1 LGESLSE
8 EQQPKQ
14 IAKMLAHLI
23 NPLNEAIC
31 RNKGTIGHL
40 DGHSFQGFFNAPF
53 DLPNHAEQACQAALQ
68 MRSES
73 EPFFHQW
80 QIEELPLPSF
90 SVGLDTGFAITGNF
104 GWSERFHFSATGAPF
119 ERSQQLKQLNQQ
131 YGSQILLSQEMAAQV
146 MESGK
151 FIIREI
157 DKVRFHDD
165 QEPMTIY
172 ELLGATPISSPLHE
186 AVDWYQHGLQF
197 YRSRNFQEAI
207 RYFQEILRV
216 RPDDG
221 PARVMLERSQHYVH
235 YPPSFQWD
243 GTWKAK

>member
-1 LGESLSE
+1 
-8 EQQPKQ
+8 
-14 IAKMLAHLI
+14 
-23 NPLNEAIC
+23 
-31 RNKGTIGHL
+31 
-40 DGHSFQGFFNAPF
+40 
-53 DLPNHAEQACQAALQ
+53 
-68 MRSES
+68 
-73 EPFFHQW
+73 
-80 QIEELPLPSF
+80 
-90 SVGLDTGFAITGNF
+90 
-104 GWSERFHFSATGAPF
+104 
-119 ERSQQLKQLNQQ
+119 
-131 YGSQILLSQEMAAQV
+131 
-146 MESGK
+146 
-151 FIIREI
+151 
-157 DKVRFHDD
+157 
-165 QEPMTIY
+165 MTIY